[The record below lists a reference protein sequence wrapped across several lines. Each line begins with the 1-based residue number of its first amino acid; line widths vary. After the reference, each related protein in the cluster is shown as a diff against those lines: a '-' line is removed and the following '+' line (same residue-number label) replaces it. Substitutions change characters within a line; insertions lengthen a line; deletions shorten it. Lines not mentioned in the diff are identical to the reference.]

1 MALGGGGGG
10 DGAAPA
16 PAPAQATTGLQ
27 PVPDSQFEG
36 PDPAD
41 VMVMWVEYTVRT
53 QEFRRV
59 LCATI

>member
-16 PAPAQATTGLQ
+16 PAPAQATGPQ